1 MLSLCPCMLRP
12 QVHYGYA
19 SLHPVSRTP
28 ALCVLP
34 KRDLNL
40 QQTSTWLVQQLA
52 QLHEQVQATC
62 SKDSNQQGSQQQPVC
77 IICSDQGYIHQLEQL
92 QQAVQAAYSGPLQ
105 LAFAQSAPTELWP
118 QKGTAGGAASHA
130 QAAAGSCVSGDAC
143 CIKGTPNETQPSS
156 SSSSPSGPAAA
167 PEQCSQSSAAVPIG
181 GLVWQLPSDSSD
193 STQHSSNSGGA
204 GHMVWLGPPA
214 SPALTHL
221 QLSFASRPWLRLDPD
236 TQAVAAGL
244 SPGLDRLLKR
254 RYYTYM

>member
-34 KRDLNL
+34 KRDLNV

-62 SKDSNQQGSQQQPVC
+62 STDSNPQEQQQQQPVC
-77 IICSDQGYIHQLEQL
+77 ITCSDQGYLHQLEQL
-92 QQAVQAAYSGPLQ
+92 QEAVQAAYSGPLQ
-105 LAFAQSAPTELWP
+105 LVFAQSAPTELWP
-118 QKGTAGGAASHA
+118 QKAAADGAAAHP
-130 QAAAGSCVSGDAC
+130 QAAAGACPSGDGC
-143 CIKGTPNETQPSS
+143 CIKGTCEETQPSS
-156 SSSSPSGPAAA
+156 SSSSSPSGSAAA
-167 PEQCSQSSAAVPIG
+167 PEQCSQSTATVPIG
-181 GLVWQLPSDSSD
+181 GLVWHLPGD
-193 STQHSSNSGGA
+193 STQHASSSGDA
-204 GHMVWLGPPA
+204 AHMVWLGPPA

-221 QLSFASRPWLRLDPD
+221 QLSFASRPWLMLDPD

-254 RYYTYM
+254 R

>member
-34 KRDLNL
+34 KRDLNV

-62 SKDSNQQGSQQQPVC
+62 SKDSNQQGSQQPPVC

-130 QAAAGSCVSGDAC
+130 QAAAGSCVSGDSC
-143 CIKGTPNETQPSS
+143 CIKGTPSS

-167 PEQCSQSSAAVPIG
+167 REQCSQSSAAVPIG